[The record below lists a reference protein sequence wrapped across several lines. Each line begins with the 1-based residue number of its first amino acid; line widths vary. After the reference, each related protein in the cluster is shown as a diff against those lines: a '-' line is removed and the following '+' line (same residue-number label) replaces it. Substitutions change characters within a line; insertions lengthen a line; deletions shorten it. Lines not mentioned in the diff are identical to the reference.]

1 MQKTKT
7 IIEDTVTDESFYN
20 VIMHNDDITPFDY
33 VIAVLN
39 QIFGYDIAEGLQI
52 AMHIHQNGKAVVA
65 TTSMKEAYEKS
76 DAVEAMNEMFGMMLQ
91 TTVEK
96 D

>member
-1 MQKTKT
+1 MQDTKT

-20 VIMHNDDITPFDY
+20 VIMHNDDVTPFEY

-39 QIFGYDIAEGLQI
+39 QIFGYDVSEGLQI
-52 AMHIHQNGKAVVA
+52 ALHIHNNGKAVVA
-65 TTSMKEAYEKS
+65 SASMKEAYAKS
-76 DAVEAMNEMFGMMLQ
+76 DAVDAMNEICGMILQ